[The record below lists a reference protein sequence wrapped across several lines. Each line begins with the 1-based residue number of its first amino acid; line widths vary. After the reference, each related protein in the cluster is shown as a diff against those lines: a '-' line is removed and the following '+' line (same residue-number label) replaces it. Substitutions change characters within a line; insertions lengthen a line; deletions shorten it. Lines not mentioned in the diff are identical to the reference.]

1 MKKKSLGKKEKAN
14 TLFFLHTSY
23 GFLLED
29 FSRAQPLFT
38 VQGKLLSTNKQKRKI
53 NGFLIL
59 RWKKCFLSIK
69 AKTETKR
76 EKKQQPSVKY

>member
-1 MKKKSLGKKEKAN
+1 MHNEKKIVRKERKGRY
-14 TLFFLHTSY
+14 LIFLHTSY

-38 VQGKLLSTNKQKRKI
+38 VQGKLLSPNKQKRKI

-69 AKTETKR
+69 AKTETKG
-76 EKKQQPSVKY
+76 EKKNDNLQ